1 MKFLKLLIVCT
12 LYLSICYTT
21 ETGNENVP
29 CKEYPLTTVVTET
42 GTKEI
47 VVTDFNGNDWI
58 YETDDEW
65 EIGDYCSM
73 IMSDNGTESIYDDI
87 IVNVRYNGYLQ
98 GKWAD
103 KIER

>member
-1 MKFLKLLIVCT
+1 MKIILVLVMCVMLVT
-12 LYLSICYTT
+12 P
-21 ETGNENVP
+21 TGNEDVP

-47 VVTDFNGNDWI
+47 VITDFNGNDWV
-58 YETDDEW
+58 YKTDDEW

-73 IMSDNGTESIYDDI
+73 IMSDNGTENIYDDI